1 MRAPTPTIGEL
12 IRDWRRRRRLSQ
24 LDLACE
30 AEISTRHLSFVET
43 GRAAPSREMV
53 LRLTEHLEAPLR
65 VRNQMLLAAGY
76 APEFPDRPLG
86 DPGLGAAR
94 AALERLLRAHEPFPA
109 LAVDRCWN
117 LVAANAAVAPL
128 TAGVAAELLAPPVN
142 VLRLS
147 LHPQGLA
154 PRIDNLAQWRAH
166 LLHRLRR
173 QFEETADPDLAALL
187 AELLTYPAPAAP
199 PHLSGD
205 DQIALPLRLRGD
217 GALLSFW
224 STTLVFGGPLDVTL
238 SELILE
244 TFLPAD
250 RETGARM
257 AALCGG
263 RGAASSD
270 DEG

>member
-1 MRAPTPTIGEL
+1 MRNPTPTIGQL
-12 IRDWRRRRRLSQ
+12 LRDWRQRRRLSQ

-53 LRLTEHLEAPLR
+53 LRLAEHLEAPLR
-65 VRNQMLLAAGY
+65 VRNQMLLSAGY
-76 APEFPDRPLG
+76 APAFPDRPLG

-94 AALERLLRAHEPFPA
+94 AALERLLQAHEPFPA

-117 LVAANAAVAPL
+117 LVVANAAVAPL
-128 TAGVAAELLAPPVN
+128 IASVAAHLLAPPVN

-147 LHPQGLA
+147 LHPDGLA

-173 QFEETADPDLAALL
+173 QVEETADPDLAALL
-187 AELLTYPAPAAP
+187 AELLTYPAPSAP
-199 PHLSGD
+199 PHLGAD
-205 DQIALPLRLRGD
+205 DQIALPLRLRGER
-217 GALLSFW
+217 GLLSFW
-224 STTLVFGGPLDVTL
+224 STTLVFGGPMDVTL
-238 SELILE
+238 SELMLE

-250 RETGARM
+250 AETGAQM
-257 AALCGG
+257 AAFCGG
-263 RGAASSD
+263 GREVPAD
-270 DEG
+270 IEG